1 LISEPDDLSE
11 GSEEEN
17 IQSEQAQ
24 KHRETQ
30 NEQNIEDNQD
40 EATFS
45 NAAADE
51 TYDEDIKRKKKQ
63 KQKTNNPAQQLVEI
77 LKENS
82 IRRKRQYEEKC
93 ISQGH
98 KITNPFEN
106 LDDMDMFFLS
116 MSRMTKQLP
125 KFEQAQI
132 KLALSNSVLSAEIKC
147 NREPSSSVIYP
158 SYPTQQ
164 LYVSTH
170 SPAPSMSS
178 LQTMQSVSNQ
188 SSALSTSSLHAMP
201 SPIDSPNNYP
211 LTTEQNY
218 QRSVEQHFPAQ
229 DQTPTRPTLL
239 QMMSIPH
246 SQYE

>member
-1 LISEPDDLSE
+1 LFSEPDNLSE

-17 IQSEQAQ
+17 IQSEKAQ

-30 NEQNIEDNQD
+30 NERNIEDNQD

-51 TYDEDIKRKKKQ
+51 TYYEDIKRNKKQ
-63 KQKTNNPAQQLVEI
+63 KQKTNNPSQQLVEI

-82 IRRKRQYEEKC
+82 IRRKRQYEEKL
-93 ISQGH
+93 SQGH

-170 SPAPSMSS
+170 SPSPSMSS
-178 LQTMQSVSNQ
+178 LQTMPSVASQ
-188 SSALSTSSLHAMP
+188 SSALSTSSLHEMP
-201 SPIDSPNNYP
+201 SPIDSPNNYS

-218 QRSVEQHFPAQ
+218 QRSVEQQFPAQ
-229 DQTPTRPTLL
+229 DQTPTRQTLL

-246 SQYE
+246 TQYQ